1 MERNTRLLPLLT
13 MLVFIPVLLVLA
25 LLWLRA
31 RRAHAH
37 PAADKARAQMP
48 ATPLADAQCEPTPP
62 RGPAVFSIGTAAA
75 SSSDVVPAPAK
86 EQDDASHAEESEAAP
101 AAHDEVVETAEE
113 TADPVAPNA
122 PEGVPDELLTEDVD
136 EPPPA
141 APLEEAAPSAAPESV
156 DAQQADAAPSGARN
170 PMAHKSRKPLPPVI
184 KRRSPLSAPP
194 KPM

>member
-1 MERNTRLLPLLT
+1 

-75 SSSDVVPAPAK
+75 SSSDEPAPAK
-86 EQDDASHAEESEAAP
+86 VLVDASHAEESEAAP
-101 AAHDEVVETAEE
+101 AAHDEVVDAAEE
-113 TADPVAPNA
+113 AAEPVAPDA
-122 PEGVPDELLTEDVD
+122 PEGVPDELSTEDVA

-156 DAQQADAAPSGARN
+156 DAQQADAAPSGARG
-170 PMAHKSRKPLPPVI
+170 PLAHKLRKPQPPVI
-184 KRRSPLSAPP
+184 KRRSPLSAPL

>member
-13 MLVFIPVLLVLA
+13 LLVLIPVLLAGA

-31 RRAHAH
+31 RRAHAQ
-37 PAADKARAQMP
+37 PTPDKARAQMP

-62 RGPAVFSIGTAAA
+62 RGPAVFSIGTAAV
-75 SSSDVVPAPAK
+75 SSSDEPALAK
-86 EQDDASHAEESEAAP
+86 EQDDASQAEESEAAP
-101 AAHDEVVETAEE
+101 AAHDEVVVTAE
-113 TADPVAPNA
+113 PIAPDA
-122 PEGVPDELLTEDVD
+122 PEGGVPDELLTEDVD

-156 DAQQADAAPSGARN
+156 DAQQADAAASGSRN